1 MARAKKSL
9 EEKIQE
15 DMPEFAGEVAGLNV
29 DQLNQRLAQL
39 AKDAEANE
47 QAKEDDEELEEAQ
60 KHASELGAPYRDA
73 KKAIR
78 LRSRYII
85 KMIGEKGGK

>member
-1 MARAKKSL
+1 L

-15 DMPEFAGEVAGLNV
+15 EMPEFAGEVAACSV
-29 DQLNQRLAQL
+29 DQLNARLAQL
-39 AKDAEANE
+39 AKDAEVNE
-47 QAKEDDEELEEAQ
+47 QAKEDDEDLEKAKAE
-60 KHASELGAPYRDA
+60 ASELGAPYRDA

-85 KMIGEKGGK
+85 KLIGEKGGK